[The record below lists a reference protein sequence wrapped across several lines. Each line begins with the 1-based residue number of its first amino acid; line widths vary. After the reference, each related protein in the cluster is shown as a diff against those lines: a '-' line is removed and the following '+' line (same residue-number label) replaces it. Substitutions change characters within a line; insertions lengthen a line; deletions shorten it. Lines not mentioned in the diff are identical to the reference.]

1 MCAPDYR
8 TKKRS
13 DASALVAVAGSCA
26 ALRWVQDHAAELGV
40 EVNKI
45 IVVGYSSGGH
55 IALRTGITASPIGS
69 DPKEAPRAKPA
80 AVLLNSAVSDMSP
93 GTGHRPVRFGDQA
106 GALFPLHQLDALMP
120 PTLVFHGDAD
130 PTVSFRQSVALRDR
144 PVAEGNEREFV
155 PVPGGGHNF
164 LIERA
169 EWRARAEQ
177 LVLGGSGKA

>member
-80 AVLLNSAVSDMSP
+80 AAKGVYIRNVAISSSMGP
-93 GTGHRPVRFGDQA
+93 GV
-106 GALFPLHQLDALMP
+106 
-120 PTLVFHGDAD
+120 
-130 PTVSFRQSVALRDR
+130 TVDTTPFR
-144 PVAEGNEREFV
+144 
-155 PVPGGGHNF
+155 
-164 LIERA
+164 
-169 EWRARAEQ
+169 
-177 LVLGGSGKA
+177 

>member
-13 DASALVAVAGSCA
+13 DASALVAVAVAGSCA
-26 ALRWVQDHAAELGV
+26 ALRWVQDHAEELGV

-80 AVLLNSAVSDMSP
+80 AAVLNSAVSDMSP
-93 GTGHRPVRFGDQA
+93 GTGHKPVRFGD
-106 GALFPLHQLDALMP
+106 
-120 PTLVFHGDAD
+120 
-130 PTVSFRQSVALRDR
+130 
-144 PVAEGNEREFV
+144 
-155 PVPGGGHNF
+155 
-164 LIERA
+164 
-169 EWRARAEQ
+169 
-177 LVLGGSGKA
+177 